1 MRKLTALS
9 VALTLFSAGHA
20 FAGEAH
26 APAAHAPAAHGPVRG
41 LIKAGAEG
49 RYDANSNA
57 RNATGLFVTDGWR
70 LQSVATVAKNNKAN
84 IVTEAEKIEATKT
97 EVTDTANTVKTA
109 DAPNSGGQSAV
120 GK

>member
-26 APAAHAPAAHGPVRG
+26 APAAHAPAPG

-49 RYDANSNA
+49 RYAGNSNA
-57 RNATGLFVTDGWR
+57 KNGIDLPVVAGSRLEALAENAKDI
-70 LQSVATVAKNNKAN
+70 KAN
-84 IVTEAEKIEATKT
+84 IGDAKMTEAEKIEATKT
-97 EVTDTANTVKTA
+97 EVTTR
-109 DAPNSGGQSAV
+109 PIP
-120 GK
+120 